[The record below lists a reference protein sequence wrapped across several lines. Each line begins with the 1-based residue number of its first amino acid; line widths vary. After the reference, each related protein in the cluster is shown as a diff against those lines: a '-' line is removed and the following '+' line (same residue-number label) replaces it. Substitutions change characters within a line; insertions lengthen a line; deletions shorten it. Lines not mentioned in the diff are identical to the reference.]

1 MKILQLLQKN
11 LTWSIPAFMIMGI
24 AYGNFYDSNILKSAI
39 LLFTFLMVYPMMVNL
54 NLKKVFTK
62 GDTKLQIVTQLI
74 NFAIIPFLGLLIGK
88 MFFADSPLIILGLL
102 LTSLLPTSGM
112 TISWTGFAKGNMP
125 AAVKMTVIGL
135 IMGSILAPFYLQIL
149 VGTTIKIPLLKVF
162 QQIAIIVFLPIILGY
177 ATQQFLIW
185 KYGMAKYQK
194 DLKKKFPPFSTLG
207 VLSIVFIAMAL
218 KAKII
223 ISEPTLLLRYL
234 LPLVVIYSF
243 NFLLSTIIGKYF
255 FKRGDG
261 IALVYGTVM
270 RNLSIA
276 LAIAMTVFGENGSE
290 IALIIALAYII
301 QVQAG
306 AWYVKF
312 TNRIFGE
319 APPDIA
325 GDIMHEG
332 VFALH
337 NTDQIQSA
345 IHLLEEEHIH
355 SIAILN
361 DKEKAIGLLTEEI
374 IFNYLVDKK
383 HNLKQE
389 IRHTKL
395 APILNFTQQVPLAKV
410 IKGMKKKHNYKVII
424 TDQSGNMMGVITESD
439 VLKNI
444 SKK

>member
-11 LTWSIPAFMIMGI
+11 LVWSIPTFMIAGI
-24 AYGNFYDSNILKSAI
+24 LYGNFYNPAGLKSAI
-39 LLFTFLMVYPMMVNL
+39 LPFTFLMVYPMMVNL

-62 GDTKLQIVTQLI
+62 GDTKLQIITQII

-88 MFFADSPLIILGLL
+88 MFFADSPFIIMGLL

-125 AAVKMTVIGL
+125 AAVKMTIIGL
-135 IMGSILAPFYLQIL
+135 ILGSVLAPFYLQIL
-149 VGTTIKIPLLKVF
+149 VGASIEIPLLKVF
-162 QQIAIIVFLPIILGY
+162 KQIAIIVFLPMILGY
-177 ATQQFLIW
+177 TTQQFLIW

-194 DLKKKFPPFSTLG
+194 DLKKKFPPISTLG

-218 KAKII
+218 KSKTII
-223 ISEPTLLLRYL
+223 AEPTLLLKYL
-234 LPLVVIYSF
+234 VPLVIIYGI
-243 NFLLSTIIGKYF
+243 NFLLSTLIGKYF

-276 LAIAMTVFGENGSE
+276 LAIAMTVFAENGSE

-312 TNRIFGE
+312 TDKIFGE
-319 APPDIA
+319 APPDTA
-325 GDIMHEG
+325 ENIMHEG
-332 VFALH
+332 IFSLH
-337 NTDQIQSA
+337 DNDQIQQA

-361 DKEKAIGLLTEEI
+361 GQEKPIGLLTSEM
-374 IFNYLVDKK
+374 IFDYLADKDHQTEQLIK
-383 HNLKQE
+383 R
-389 IRHTKL
+389 IKL
-395 APILNFTQQVPLAKV
+395 DPIVKFSKKVPLTKV
-410 IKGMKKKHNYKVII
+410 IKAMKKKHEYKVII
-424 TDQSGNMMGVITESD
+424 TDQDGNISGVLTESD
-439 VLKNI
+439 ILKRI
-444 SKK
+444 LRK